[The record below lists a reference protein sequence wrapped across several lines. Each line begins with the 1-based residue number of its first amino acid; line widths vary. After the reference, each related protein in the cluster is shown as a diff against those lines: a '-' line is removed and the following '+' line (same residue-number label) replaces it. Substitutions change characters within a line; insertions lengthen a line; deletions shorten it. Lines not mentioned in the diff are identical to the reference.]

1 MKINKLY
8 LKNVLFIKKENDR
21 NRKKIKIRKIM
32 KNTHKNKSASDMK
45 HVLQ

>member
-1 MKINKLY
+1 MKINKLN
-8 LKNVLFIKKENDR
+8 LKNVLLIEKEYNQ
-21 NRKKIKIRKIM
+21 NREKINQKII